1 MASETQEPTGGPG
14 TRSPPGA
21 TPPARP
27 EPERPEPERP
37 EPERAEGP
45 WGGPTYRHRGARIE
59 CTADGRLCGLFL
71 DGHPFSGR
79 TFAAPGTAVALVDLW
94 LDNRG

>member
-1 MASETQEPTGGPG
+1 MASKTQEPTVGPR

-21 TPPARP
+21 APPARP
-27 EPERPEPERP
+27 EPER
-37 EPERAEGP
+37 AKGP

>member
-1 MASETQEPTGGPG
+1 MTSRLHTIHGAGGARWPAGAAREPPAP
-14 TRSPPGA
+14 R
-21 TPPARP
+21 TPP
-27 EPERPEPERP
+27 EP
-37 EPERAEGP
+37 ALAVGA
-45 WGGPTYRHRGARIE
+45 WGGPSYRHRGARIE